1 MAADCKIERRV
12 AEGKGGQVR
21 GPVRRR
27 VEHVDRDIT
36 QRGIR
41 GQNFVNALL
50 RRDMEQPEPS
60 LHQPMPVAQMH
71 PHEAMTLQRA
81 ATRTARIAPAIEPEG
96 KKSAVSPAANRAGES
111 AAGNSR
117 IRGFPH
123 VLPHP
128 IDSIRR
134 DIRRPYLAQHPV
146 QVLQMAGKEN
156 DNGNEPGTGVV
167 VRSRTKTK
175 KPSMYKVLM
184 LNDDY
189 TPMEFVVDVLERFFG
204 KNIEEATRIMW
215 HVHRRGVGICGV
227 YTYEVAET
235 KVNLVMDFAQENG
248 HPLQCTLEKE

>member
-1 MAADCKIERRV
+1 
-12 AEGKGGQVR
+12 
-21 GPVRRR
+21 
-27 VEHVDRDIT
+27 
-36 QRGIR
+36 
-41 GQNFVNALL
+41 
-50 RRDMEQPEPS
+50 
-60 LHQPMPVAQMH
+60 
-71 PHEAMTLQRA
+71 
-81 ATRTARIAPAIEPEG
+81 
-96 KKSAVSPAANRAGES
+96 
-111 AAGNSR
+111 
-117 IRGFPH
+117 
-123 VLPHP
+123 
-128 IDSIRR
+128 
-134 DIRRPYLAQHPV
+134 
-146 QVLQMAGKEN
+146 MAGKEN